1 MNHYLFVNYKRERIC
16 SQPPLASVQD
26 AISSAAMRGVTLERE
41 CSRRDVERIASSR
54 ETSSVGV
61 VVGTSGAASKDFI
74 HALVPAP
81 PLDGG
86 SDAQTLRTVDVDWC
100 AEHARQLARALP
112 GGTRV
117 LGVFACGFDGE
128 LRDAETTLRGLRS
141 EVARAALEASVIDEG
156 EGGGGGGDDDF
167 ILLAI
172 DRATKRLRCRRG
184 INLAR
189 IEVGDCGERLKNFVT
204 VEAKYDLDVSVAVR
218 GDLRS
223 SVERALVE
231 EQRRIMRSSVV
242 VEGDVIDPECAVV
255 VTDRGWRSDGRAEF
269 LCAPRCEATKEVDDA
284 NNDDGDDGGGDD
296 DGVPMVRIAGTVHA
310 RAVVYSRD
318 SCGRAASELTG
329 DAARSIAARWH
340 ALLDSADDDALK
352 NDESTNVSSP
362 LSTGFTPSSS
372 SVVIHLPQ
380 RVFVPWIENAPAS
393 DYVEETETESDVFA
407 RIHQIFAVDRLQPD
421 AIQRVE
427 RPSGAQTS
435 SSNRHRHTKMSTA
448 GAGSVRASQPPK
460 PLSVCVIAAFA
471 ILIAVLIS
479 YHIIPHP
486 LDFP

>member
-1 MNHYLFVNYKRERIC
+1 
-16 SQPPLASVQD
+16 
-26 AISSAAMRGVTLERE
+26 MRGVTLERE
-41 CSRRDVERIASSR
+41 CSRRDVDRIASSR

-86 SDAQTLRTVDVDWC
+86 SDAQTLQTVDVDWC

-156 EGGGGGGDDDF
+156 EGGGDGDGDDDDF
-167 ILLAI
+167 IILAI
-172 DRATKRLRCRRG
+172 NRATKRLTCRRG

-223 SVERALVE
+223 SVERALVG

-242 VEGDVIDPECAVV
+242 VEGDVIDPACSVV
-255 VTDRGWRSDGRAEF
+255 VAERGWRSDGRAEF
-269 LCAPRCEATKEVDDA
+269 LCAPRCEATKAVDDA
-284 NNDDGDDGGGDD
+284 NNDDDADG
-296 DGVPMVRIAGTVHA
+296 DGVEGVPVVRIAGTVHA

-318 SCGRAASELTG
+318 SCGRAASELAR

-340 ALLDSADDDALK
+340 ALLDSADDAALE

-380 RVFVPWIENAPAS
+380 RVFIPWIENAPAS

-407 RIHQIFAVDRLQPD
+407 RVHQIFAVDRLQPD

-427 RPSGAQTS
+427 RPSAQTSAPS
-435 SSNRHRHTKMSTA
+435 SSNRHKYTKMSTA
-448 GAGSVRASQPPK
+448 GAGSATASQPLK
-460 PLSVCVIAAFA
+460 PLSVCIVAFA

-479 YHIIPHP
+479 YHIIPR
-486 LDFP
+486 LRFPIAITP

>member
-1 MNHYLFVNYKRERIC
+1 
-16 SQPPLASVQD
+16 
-26 AISSAAMRGVTLERE
+26 MRGVTLERE
-41 CSRRDVERIASSR
+41 CSRRDVDRIASSR

-86 SDAQTLRTVDVDWC
+86 SDAQTLQTVDVDWC

-156 EGGGGGGDDDF
+156 EGGGDGDGDDDDF
-167 ILLAI
+167 IILAI
-172 DRATKRLRCRRG
+172 NRATKRLTCRRG

-223 SVERALVE
+223 SVERALVG

-242 VEGDVIDPECAVV
+242 VEGDVIDPACSVV
-255 VTDRGWRSDGRAEF
+255 VAERGWRSDGRAEF
-269 LCAPRCEATKEVDDA
+269 LCAPRCEATKAVDDA
-284 NNDDGDDGGGDD
+284 NNDDDADG
-296 DGVPMVRIAGTVHA
+296 DGVEGVPVVRIAGTVHA

-318 SCGRAASELTG
+318 SCGRAASELAR

-340 ALLDSADDDALK
+340 ALLDSADDAALE

-380 RVFVPWIENAPAS
+380 RVFIPWIENAPAS

-407 RIHQIFAVDRLQPD
+407 RVHQIFAVDRLQPD

-427 RPSGAQTS
+427 RPSAQTS
-435 SSNRHRHTKMSTA
+435 APSSSNHHKYTKMSTA
-448 GAGSVRASQPPK
+448 GAGSATASQPLK
-460 PLSVCVIAAFA
+460 PLSVCIVAFA

-479 YHIIPHP
+479 YHIIPR
-486 LDFP
+486 LRFPIAITP

>member
-1 MNHYLFVNYKRERIC
+1 MP
-16 SQPPLASVQD
+16 STAT
-26 AISSAAMRGVTLERE
+26 RGVTLERE
-41 CSRRDVERIASSR
+41 CSRRDVDRIASSR
-54 ETSSVGV
+54 ETSCVGV

-112 GGTRV
+112 GGMRV

-128 LRDAETTLRGLRS
+128 LRAADTSLRGLRS
-141 EVARAALEASVIDEG
+141 DVARAALKASVIDEG
-156 EGGGGGGDDDF
+156 EGGGGGGGDDDDDF

-172 DRATKRLRCRRG
+172 DRATKRLTCRRG
-184 INLAR
+184 IDLAR

-218 GDLRS
+218 GNLRA

-231 EQRRIMRSSVV
+231 EQGRIMRSSVV
-242 VEGDVIDPECAVV
+242 VEGEVIGPECAVV
-255 VTDRGWRSDGRAEF
+255 IADRGWRSDGRAEF

-284 NNDDGDDGGGDD
+284 NIEDNDNDS
-296 DGVPMVRIAGTVHA
+296 GVPVVRIVGTVHA

-318 SCGRAASELTG
+318 SCGRAASELAR

-340 ALLDSADDDALK
+340 ALLDSADDTAIG
-352 NDESTNVSSP
+352 NDETTNVSSP

-372 SVVIHLPQ
+372 SVVIHLPH
-380 RVFVPWIENAPAS
+380 RVFIPWIENAPAS
-393 DYVEETETESDVFA
+393 DYAEETETESDVFA
-407 RIHQIFAVDRLQPD
+407 RIHQIFAIDRLQLD
-421 AIQRVE
+421 DIQRVE
-427 RPSGAQTS
+427 RPSRASAPS
-435 SSNRHRHTKMSTA
+435 SSNRHQHTKTTTQTTNASTA
-448 GAGSVRASQPPK
+448 GTASQ
-460 PLSVCVIAAFA
+460 LRVCVVAAFA

-479 YHIIPHP
+479 HCIIFR
-486 LDFP
+486 FPIAIAP

>member
-1 MNHYLFVNYKRERIC
+1 
-16 SQPPLASVQD
+16 
-26 AISSAAMRGVTLERE
+26 MRGVTLERE
-41 CSRRDVERIASSR
+41 CSRRDVDRIASSR

-156 EGGGGGGDDDF
+156 KDKGDDDF
-167 ILLAI
+167 IILAI
-172 DRATKRLRCRRG
+172 DRATKRLTCRRG

-223 SVERALVE
+223 SVERALVG

-242 VEGDVIDPECAVV
+242 VEGDVIDPACSVV
-255 VTDRGWRSDGRAEF
+255 VAERGWRSDGRAEF
-269 LCAPRCEATKEVDDA
+269 LCAPRCEATKAVDDA
-284 NNDDGDDGGGDD
+284 NNDDDADG
-296 DGVPMVRIAGTVHA
+296 DGVEGVPVVRIAGTVHA

-318 SCGRAASELTG
+318 SCGRAASELAR

-340 ALLDSADDDALK
+340 ALLDSADDAARE
-352 NDESTNVSSP
+352 NNESTNVSSP

-380 RVFVPWIENAPAS
+380 RVFIPWIENAPAS

-407 RIHQIFAVDRLQPD
+407 RVHQIFAVDRLQPD

-427 RPSGAQTS
+427 RPSAQTS
-435 SSNRHRHTKMSTA
+435 APSSSNHHKMSTATKMSTTITKMSTA
-448 GAGSVRASQPPK
+448 GAGSAAASQPLK
-460 PLSVCVIAAFA
+460 PLSVCIVAFA

-479 YHIIPHP
+479 HHIIPRLRFLIAITP
-486 LDFP
+486 

>member
-1 MNHYLFVNYKRERIC
+1 
-16 SQPPLASVQD
+16 
-26 AISSAAMRGVTLERE
+26 MRGVTLERE
-41 CSRRDVERIASSR
+41 CSRRDVDRIASSR

-81 PLDGG
+81 PLDDG

-156 EGGGGGGDDDF
+156 KGEGGGEDDDF
-167 ILLAI
+167 IILAI
-172 DRATKRLRCRRG
+172 DRATKRLTCRRG
-184 INLAR
+184 INLSR

-223 SVERALVE
+223 SVERALVG

-242 VEGDVIDPECAVV
+242 VEGDVIDPECSVV
-255 VTDRGWRSDGRAEF
+255 VADRGWRSDGRAEF
-269 LCAPRCEATKEVDDA
+269 LCAPRCEATKAVDDA
-284 NNDDGDDGGGDD
+284 NNDADADD
-296 DGVPMVRIAGTVHA
+296 DGVEGVPVVRIAGTVHA

-318 SCGRAASELTG
+318 SCGRAASELAR

-340 ALLDSADDDALK
+340 ALLDSADDDAHA
-352 NDESTNVSSP
+352 NDESTNVLSP

-372 SVVIHLPQ
+372 TVVIHLPQ
-380 RVFVPWIENAPAS
+380 RVFIPWIENAPAS

-407 RIHQIFAVDRLQPD
+407 RVHQIFAIDRLHPD

-427 RPSGAQTS
+427 RPSAQTS
-435 SSNRHRHTKMSTA
+435 APFSSNRHRHTKMSTD
-448 GAGSVRASQPPK
+448 GAGSVTASQPPK
-460 PLSVCVIAAFA
+460 PLSVCVVAAFA

-479 YHIIPHP
+479 YHIIHIP
-486 LDFP
+486 